1 MDTLDRTTFENGMR
15 QLMQRLDKHEAVLNV
30 INESGRDMMQTI
42 PKLEDELL
50 DNQDLCLMLHVSK
63 RTLQRYRSSGMIPYR
78 LLKRKPYYKRSC
90 DSKKKRHTE
99 ASTSQGGEHV
109 RLPAF

>member
-30 INESGRDMMQTI
+30 INESGRDIMQTI

-63 RTLQRYRSSGMIPYR
+63 RTLQRYRSSGM
-78 LLKRKPYYKRSC
+78 
-90 DSKKKRHTE
+90 
-99 ASTSQGGEHV
+99 G
-109 RLPAF
+109 

>member
-42 PKLEDELL
+42 PKLE
-50 DNQDLCLMLHVSK
+50 
-63 RTLQRYRSSGMIPYR
+63 
-78 LLKRKPYYKRSC
+78 
-90 DSKKKRHTE
+90 
-99 ASTSQGGEHV
+99 A
-109 RLPAF
+109 

>member
-63 RTLQRYRSSGMIPYR
+63 RTLQEYRHAAILPYFIIGGKVLYR
-78 LLKRKPYYKRSC
+78 ESDIQALLESNYSN
-90 DSKKKRHTE
+90 HQNE
-99 ASTSQGGEHV
+99 
-109 RLPAF
+109 L